1 MQTPW
6 VEGMHY
12 KHLETMGWVK
22 FDLLGLETLRTIE
35 RTIDLILR
43 KGGNPNPTF
52 VEIREWFRDNMAPE
66 VIDLDDQRVYENVYH
81 AGKWVSIFQCTNRG
95 SQQLFKSAKPRSII
109 DIATLTAIYRPGPL
123 GAKVD
128 KMYIKAKERPES
140 IDYGHPLIEQILK
153 DTFGF
158 IIFQEQVMQIANVVA
173 GFPEEECN
181 AIRKMLKPTASGDN
195 QDKAIALK
203 QKFID
208 GCVANGVAKNVA
220 VDLYEKILYFA
231 SYGFNK
237 SCTFDTELYTYN
249 QDGTNEQL
257 KMIKDVKPGE
267 FVMSRDE
274 LTGNNIFV
282 EVIENHDHGV
292 IPVYEFELQDGSKIK
307 CTMDH
312 KFRVTDG
319 RMCPMWQILKEE
331 LDIVAN
337 VDQNFNQD

>member
-1 MQTPW
+1 
-6 VEGMHY
+6 MHY

-43 KGGNPNPTF
+43 KGGNFNPTF
-52 VEIREWFRDNMAPE
+52 VEIREWFRTNMAPE

-140 IDYGHPLIEQILK
+140 IEYGHPLIEQILK

-208 GCVANGVAKNVA
+208 GCVANGVKESIAI
-220 VDLYEKILYFA
+220 DLYEKILYFA
-231 SYGFNK
+231 AYGFNK
-237 SCTFDTELYTYN
+237 CLHGDSKVETPNGY
-249 QDGTNEQL
+249 
-257 KMIKDVKPGE
+257 KKIKDIQINDEVLAPSGYVKVLDKLEQGKK
-267 FVMSRDE
+267 
-274 LTGNNIFV
+274 
-282 EVIENHDHGV
+282 
-292 IPVYEFELQDGSKIK
+292 PVYKIK
-307 CTMDH
+307 TTSGKELICTLDH
-312 KFRVTDG
+312 KIMTDEG
-319 RMCPMWQILKEE
+319 MMRLE
-331 LDIVAN
+331 DIMKKKKKIAVK
-337 VDQNFNQD
+337 